1 MKMFKRIKTIYSFP
15 YSPITLL
22 YSFVFPIYSS
32 YQLNRYSDNEVNTMQ
47 IKTAKFANSF
57 IANR

>member
-1 MKMFKRIKTIYSFP
+1 MFKTIETIYSLL

-32 YQLNRYSDNEVNTMQ
+32 HQLNRYSGNEVNTMQ
-47 IKTAKFANSF
+47 IETAKFANSF